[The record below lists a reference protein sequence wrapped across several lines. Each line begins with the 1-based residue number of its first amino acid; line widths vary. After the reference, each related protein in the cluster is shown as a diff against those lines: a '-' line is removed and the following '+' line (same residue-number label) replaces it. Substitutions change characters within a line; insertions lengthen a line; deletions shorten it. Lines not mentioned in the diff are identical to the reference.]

1 MQLQQLSAGAAGYGE
16 EPLSTALL
24 EAQHKL
30 NINIMMC
37 PLQDFDPPSEGQV
50 KGRDLLRALLT
61 KMEQGV
67 TQRGARPQPE
77 VSLQASECT

>member
-1 MQLQQLSAGAAGYGE
+1 
-16 EPLSTALL
+16 
-24 EAQHKL
+24 
-30 NINIMMC
+30 MMC

-67 TQRGARPQPE
+67 TQRGERPQPE
-77 VSLQASECT
+77 VSLQASECM